1 MVRFHGT
8 VLKHSFIRKVH
19 LQNTMVTSSLEHP
32 RAQVALKPGRDRS
45 LLNRHPWVFSGAIMR
60 VEGDPQGGDIVAIYD
75 ATGHLLGR
83 GFYNP
88 HSQIRLRML
97 TFGPEAVTEE
107 LFAARLTAA
116 AALRSRFL
124 DPELTAMRLVHAEG
138 DGLPGLVVDRYGS
151 VLVVQL
157 HTLGMSCLRS
167 LIVDLLCRIFT
178 PTAIVERSPA
188 LKEEGVT
195 ASSCVL
201 WGSIPPS
208 ASDIE
213 SGGGDRPA
221 RLEVVE
227 HGVRTWV
234 DVLGGQK
241 TGLFLDQ
248 RDNRR
253 RIAELAAA
261 TKGARLL
268 NCFSYTGGFSL
279 HAARQGAMTTSV
291 EVSAPA
297 QSLAREN
304 FVLNGIDPIGHRFET
319 ADVFDWLRQCTEHYD
334 LVVLDPPAFVKH
346 RTHLDQGARAYKDI
360 NRLGLRLL
368 EPGGLLLTCSCSGHL
383 NWDLFQKILYAAARE
398 ADRSVQVLAR
408 YSQPLDHPFSL
419 YHPEGE
425 YLKTFLLRVVK

>member
-1 MVRFHGT
+1 MSTLPLDQLHARV
-8 VLKHSFIRKVH
+8 VLKS
-19 LQNTMVTSSLEHP
+19 
-32 RAQVALKPGRDRS
+32 GRERS
-45 LLNRHPWVFSGAIMR
+45 LLNRHPWVFSGAVMK
-60 VEGDPQGGDIVAIYD
+60 VEGDPQAGGIVAIHD

-88 HSQIRLRML
+88 HSQIRLRLL
-97 TFGPEAVTEE
+97 TFGSEPVNAD
-107 LFAARLTAA
+107 LLAARLTAA

-124 DPELTAMRLVHAEG
+124 GSEVTALRLVHAEG

-157 HTLGMSCLRS
+157 HTLGMTRLRP

-195 ASSCVL
+195 ASSSVL
-201 WGSIPPS
+201 WGNISPHYSVAEIT
-208 ASDIE
+208 IE
-213 SGGGDRPA
+213 SKGADRPK

-227 HGVRTWV
+227 HGVCTWV

-253 RIAELAAA
+253 RVAELAAA
-261 TKGARLL
+261 SRGARLL

-279 HAARQGAMTTSV
+279 HAARQGAITTSV
-291 EVSAPA
+291 EVSATA
-297 QSLAREN
+297 QSLAKEN
-304 FVLNGIDPIGHRFET
+304 FVLNGMDPADHRFET
-319 ADVFDWLRQCTEHYD
+319 ADAFDWLRRCTDRYD

-346 RTHLDQGARAYKDI
+346 RTHLEQGSRAYKDI

-368 EPGGLLLTCSCSGHL
+368 EPGGLLLTCSCSAHVD
-383 NWDLFQKILYAAARE
+383 WDLFQKILYAAARE
-398 ADRSVQVLAR
+398 ADQSVQVLAR
-408 YSQPLDHPFSL
+408 YSQPLDHPFNL

-425 YLKTFLLRVVK
+425 YLKTFLLRVGM